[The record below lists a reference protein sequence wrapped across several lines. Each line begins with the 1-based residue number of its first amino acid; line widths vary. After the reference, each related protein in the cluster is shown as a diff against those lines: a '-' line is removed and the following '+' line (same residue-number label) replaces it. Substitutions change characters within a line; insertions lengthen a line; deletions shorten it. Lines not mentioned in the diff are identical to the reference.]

1 MDTSTMENLLD
12 LVEGLVGEIEIED
25 LSDRTKDIALIE
37 DINKRNLLD
46 CTGRNLLHNSVL
58 NHDIKTLDYLLQ
70 EPSLEINKKTLFG
83 EETALHLALHIS
95 NRDIAFKLLFH
106 GADVN
111 AKNKYGRTPLH
122 LCTELSLA
130 KLLVSFGA
138 ITTLRCK
145 DNLKPIDVVEL
156 KQKEDDSIKLA
167 DYLRSVE
174 DSVNQKQFRM
184 DLKEL
189 REERMKT
196 KATIEQQIY
205 LEEKKENQK
214 KKENI
219 QQQSFLGEKEKTI
232 ELNQPSLLNF
242 LAIPLLSQS
251 LI

>member
-1 MDTSTMENLLD
+1 MENLLD

-25 LSDRTKDIALIE
+25 TSDGTKDIALIE
-37 DINKRNLLD
+37 DINKRNLID

-58 NHDIKTLDYLLQ
+58 AQDIKTLDSLLQ
-70 EPSLEINKKTLFG
+70 EASLEVNKKTLFG
-83 EETALHLALHIS
+83 KETALHLALHIS

-111 AKNKYGRTPLH
+111 ALNKYGRTPLH

-138 ITTLRCK
+138 DTTLRCR
-145 DNLKPIDVVEL
+145 DNLKPIDVVESR
-156 KQKEDDSIKLA
+156 QKSVDSIKLA

-174 DSVNQKQFRM
+174 DSMNQKQFRT

-196 KATIEQQIY
+196 KATIEKQLY
-205 LEEKKENQK
+205 LEKKNEIQK

-219 QQQSFLGEKEKTI
+219 KRQYVSWRKGQDK
-232 ELNQPSLLNF
+232 
-242 LAIPLLSQS
+242 
-251 LI
+251 

>member
-1 MDTSTMENLLD
+1 MENLLD

-25 LSDRTKDIALIE
+25 TSDGTKDIALIE
-37 DINKRNLLD
+37 DINKRNLID

-58 NHDIKTLDYLLQ
+58 AQDIKTLDSLLQ
-70 EPSLEINKKTLFG
+70 EASLEVNKKTLFG
-83 EETALHLALHIS
+83 KETALHLALHIS

-111 AKNKYGRTPLH
+111 ALNKYGRTPLH

-138 ITTLRCK
+138 DTTLRCR
-145 DNLKPIDVVEL
+145 DNLKPIDVVESR
-156 KQKEDDSIKLA
+156 QKSVDSIKLA

-174 DSVNQKQFRM
+174 DSMNQKQFRT

-196 KATIEQQIY
+196 KATIEKQLY
-205 LEEKKENQK
+205 LEKKNEIQK
-214 KKENI
+214 KKEDI
-219 QQQSFLGEKEKTI
+219 KQQYVSWRKGQDKS
-232 ELNQPSLLNF
+232 N
-242 LAIPLLSQS
+242 
-251 LI
+251 